1 MGLDRRSGH
10 THPKSNMASLS
21 LEDILEDL
29 SKAPKDDV
37 VFEKCPE
44 DPEKGF
50 F

>member
-1 MGLDRRSGH
+1 MDRRSGRA
-10 THPKSNMASLS
+10 HPKSNMASLS

-50 F
+50 